1 MTTTFI
7 DNPTPNYKDQARS
20 SLRSCP
26 TPGTF
31 FSTVFPIVTWLP
43 KYNLTWLWSDFIS
56 GLTIGCI
63 VVPQA
68 MAYAKLVGL
77 PAQYGL
83 YTSFVGVAI
92 YPFVGTSKDIN
103 IGTTAIQSLFLG
115 QIFATV
121 QETTQFQSGQWTT
134 EQFAVTMSL
143 FAGIITLF
151 LSIFQL
157 GILFNFICQPAIS
170 GFMAGS
176 ALTIVI
182 SQLGKILGI
191 HVSTK
196 DAPYLIFGN
205 TLKAL
210 PEASIDALIG
220 ILSLV
225 WLYGVK
231 YACKYL
237 AKRYQR
243 YKTGILYFSM
253 SRNVIVLIFTT
264 FLSWLIN
271 HFGHHAESPFTILG
285 PVPPGFQNMGVPKL
299 DKDLI
304 AHVFPNFPSMV
315 VLLIMEH
322 CSIASSL
329 GQSSDYRINVN
340 QEILSV
346 GLANIFGSF
355 FSAYPATGSFCR
367 SAVASKSGSKTPVY
381 NVVVAIIVIL
391 ALYALTPA
399 FQFIPT
405 ASLAAVIAHAV
416 TDLIVGPSV
425 WRRFWNVHPSELLIF
440 ACAFI
445 ISLFARLDISIYVA
459 VGLSVVVQ
467 LYRSSRPRYAVIGRM
482 DDDNT
487 MQMVV
492 ANNNHNASAIELE
505 ALAQCKYFS
514 FTHPMLGQYV
524 RSIAPG
530 VIAFQPRDNMLFENS
545 QFMTEKLMDEIKH
558 TTRRGKPLAEKIGDR
573 PWSDADAPATSDKRP
588 LLHAV
593 IMDMTCVNQM
603 DYSAI
608 DYLKAVATQAE
619 RYSGR
624 PISWFFVLND
634 SWAVRQCLLFG
645 GFGTQER
652 KKKKNGPFRSDL
664 KKRKEQGDDDVSCT
678 SSEECQTPTSIHG
691 DHNNKSV
698 YDKKEE
704 RVVQVEDIHH
714 GRPCKIE
721 PTLSYGPD
729 NNHDDSMGCRATHL
743 GNTHLDDVYPYF
755 FLTMG
760 DAVVAACTHHAVPDE
775 EPISSS
781 SSSASS
787 MNDDTVDEEKKIEK
801 Q

>member
-1 MTTTFI
+1 MSTETTYV
-7 DNPTPNYKDQARS
+7 DNPPPKYQEQVRS
-20 SLRSCP
+20 SIRQCP
-26 TPGTF
+26 SPGKF
-31 FSTVFPIVTWLP
+31 LASVFPIITWLP

-56 GLTIGCI
+56 GITVGCI
-63 VVPQA
+63 VVPQG

-77 PAQYGL
+77 PPQYGL

-115 QIFATV
+115 QVFATV
-121 QETTQFQSGQWTT
+121 QETPQFLSGQWTA

-157 GILFNFICQPAIS
+157 GILFNFICHPAIS

-182 SQLGKILGI
+182 SQLGKILGV

-196 DAPYLIFGN
+196 DAPYMVFGN
-205 TLKAL
+205 TLKEL
-210 PEASIDALIG
+210 PHASIDALIG
-220 ILSLV
+220 ILSLI

-231 YACKYL
+231 YACSSL
-237 AKRYQR
+237 AKRYPQ
-243 YKTGILYFSM
+243 YKRKLLYFSM

-285 PVPPGFQNMGVPKL
+285 PVPPGFQDMGVPKL
-299 DKDLI
+299 DTEMI
-304 AHVFPNFPSMV
+304 SHVFPSFPSMV

-329 GQSSDYRINVN
+329 GQTSDYRINVN

-367 SAVASKSGSKTPVY
+367 SAVANKSGAKTPV
-381 NVVVAIIVIL
+381 NNIVVAIIVIL

-399 FQFIPT
+399 FQFIPN

-425 WRRFWNVHPSELLIF
+425 WRRFWNIHPSELLIF

-459 VGLSVVVQ
+459 VALSVIVQ
-467 LYRSSRPRYAVIGRM
+467 LYRTARPRYAVLGRM
-482 DDDNT
+482 DGES
-487 MQMVV
+487 MQKKYCGEKS
-492 ANNNHNASAIELE
+492 AAHSEIDALNH
-505 ALAQCKYFS
+505 CKFFS

-524 RSIAPG
+524 QPIAPG
-530 VIAFQPRDNMLFENS
+530 VIAFQPCDNMVFENS
-545 QFMTEKLMDEIKH
+545 MMLTEKLMDEIKH
-558 TTRRGKPLAEKIGDR
+558 ATRRGKPLAEKIGDR
-573 PWSDADAPATSDKRP
+573 PWNDTAGTIQRDKKP

-608 DYLKAVATQAE
+608 HAIKAVANQAE

-624 PISWFFVLND
+624 PVSWYFVLND
-634 SWAVRQCLLFG
+634 SLSVRKCLLFG

-652 KKKKNGPFRSDL
+652 KPGAPFRSDL
-664 KKRKEQGDDDVSCT
+664 KQRKKQGAHVSSNDNDQNDDYSCDD
-678 SSEECQTPTSIHG
+678 QDSI
-691 DHNNKSV
+691 DQKSGV
-698 YDKKEE
+698 VIDSKQ
-704 RVVQVEDIHH
+704 VVQVEYVQKSNNS
-714 GRPCKIE
+714 RPPLTKHE
-721 PTLSYGPD
+721 STLSY
-729 NNHDDSMGCRATHL
+729 NNTNATGALDDAIGHCIN
-743 GNTHLDDVYPYF
+743 NTQLDDVYPYF
-755 FLTMG
+755 FFAMR
-760 DAVVAACTHHAVPDE
+760 DAAVAACSRHAVPE
-775 EPISSS
+775 ERASP
-781 SSSASS
+781 SSALSVNVVS
-787 MNDDTVDEEKKIEK
+787 EIDEEK